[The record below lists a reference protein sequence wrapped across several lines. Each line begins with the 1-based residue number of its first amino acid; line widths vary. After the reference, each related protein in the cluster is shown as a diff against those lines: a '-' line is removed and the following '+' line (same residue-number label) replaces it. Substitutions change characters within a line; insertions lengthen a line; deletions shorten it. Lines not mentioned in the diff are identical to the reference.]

1 MQGLIGI
8 KLGMTQV
15 YTKEG
20 DMVAVTVVEV
30 PTATVLALKTE
41 AKDGYSAIKLVSGKV
56 KERLLNRAEAG
67 VFKKAGIAAGKHLA
81 EFRVPKADGFEIGK
95 QIDVSLFEE
104 GKKVTITGTSKGR
117 GFAGTIKRHNFGGLP
132 ATHGVSVSHRSPGSI
147 GQRQTPGRVFK
158 GKRMS
163 GHMGVQ
169 RRTIENLQVV
179 RVDAERNLLLIRGA
193 VPGAPGGQVI
203 VRPSIKAASQALRKR
218 KPVAAKGAAPAKG
231 AAAKAAPGKK

>member
-15 YTKEG
+15 YTKNG
-20 DMVAVTVVEV
+20 DMIAVTVVEV
-30 PTATVLALKTE
+30 PTATILALKTE

-81 EFRVPKADGFEIGK
+81 EFRVPKVEGFEVGK

-117 GFAGTIKRHNFGGLP
+117 GFAGTIKRHKFQRGP
-132 ATHGVSVSHRSPGSI
+132 ETHGSQNVRQPGSI
-147 GQRQTPGRVFK
+147 GAHTYPGRTFP
-158 GKRMS
+158 GQRMA
-163 GHMGVQ
+163 GHHGDQTKTVK
-169 RRTIENLQVV
+169 NLVV
-179 RVDAERNLLLIRGA
+179 VLVDVEKNLLFVRGA
-193 VPGAPGGQVI
+193 VPGATNGKVI
-203 VRPSIKAASQALRKR
+203 VRKQ
-218 KPVAAKGAAPAKG
+218 
-231 AAAKAAPGKK
+231 